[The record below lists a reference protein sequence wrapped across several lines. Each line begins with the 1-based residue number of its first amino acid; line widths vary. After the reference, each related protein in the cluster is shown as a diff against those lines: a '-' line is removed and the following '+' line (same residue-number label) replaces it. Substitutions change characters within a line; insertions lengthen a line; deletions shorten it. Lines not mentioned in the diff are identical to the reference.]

1 MPHPGASKLQQPAE
15 HALNSGYPLTTGSSA
30 RSGRDSFNA
39 FEDIRMLQVRRDI
52 GQKMLSMD
60 SGEITYDKLSS
71 IALLSQKEAN
81 EAVCI

>member
-1 MPHPGASKLQQPAE
+1 
-15 HALNSGYPLTTGSSA
+15 
-30 RSGRDSFNA
+30 
-39 FEDIRMLQVRRDI
+39 MLQVRRDI